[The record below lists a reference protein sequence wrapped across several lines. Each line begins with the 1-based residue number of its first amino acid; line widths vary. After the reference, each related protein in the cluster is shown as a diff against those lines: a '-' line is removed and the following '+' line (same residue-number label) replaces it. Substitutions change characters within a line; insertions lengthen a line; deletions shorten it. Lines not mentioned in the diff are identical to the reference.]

1 MKHHQVQLTWPGFD
15 AAIDLI
21 AAQCQSKGRSGVYG
35 ATSAGT
41 MLAIA
46 LADRLHLEHLDHPE
60 NGMLLVEAWVWNK
73 TLAELADNYE
83 DVEVWAWVD
92 TTPDFYNAVC
102 RLVGVSCIAMP
113 WQDAALD
120 CLDHFI
126 PTFHD

>member
-21 AAQCQSKGRSGVYG
+21 AAQCRSNDRSGVFG
-35 ATSAGT
+35 VTSAGT

-46 LADRLHLEHLDHPE
+46 LADRLNLKNLEGPE
-60 NGMLLVEAWVWNK
+60 NGMLLVEAWVWDQRLSNF
-73 TLAELADNYE
+73 ADNYD

-102 RLVGVSCIAMP
+102 RLEGISCLAMP